1 MKHILTVLNSW
12 FWWENIWMPANC
24 SWTNFDDR
32 SGYVFPKPQQL
43 FATIPYAFVML
54 AIRFF
59 VERCIAIPLANI
71 LGIKNVR
78 RVKPQPNPTLE
89 TFFKECSKKPSQSEI
104 CGLAKKCNWTV
115 HLVEKWF
122 RRRRNLE
129 IPTLH
134 KKFQEAC
141 WRFLFYTTSFTAGII
156 FLYDKPW
163 FHDIWQVWVDYPFH
177 SVLPSQ
183 YWYYMLEMSFYWSLL
198 FTLGI
203 DTKRKDFKAHV
214 IHHLAALALMF
225 CSWSAN
231 YIRLGTLVMVV
242 HDSADILLEAA
253 KMFNYAR
260 WENTCGILFVSF
272 SIVFFITRIIL
283 FPFWILRATM
293 FYPIYYTQTI
303 VLASF
308 FFNGQLL
315 ILQGLHIYWGY
326 LVFNILKRFI
336 FIKVLR
342 IPIPTWAKIGNDKNV
357 KDDRSDEE
365 EEDSFSDAE
374 EACMK
379 NGSKNGSS
387 HSLLNHSH

>member
-1 MKHILTVLNSW
+1 MQHILTVLNNW
-12 FWWENIWMPANC
+12 FWWEDMWMPKNC
-24 SWTNFDDR
+24 SWANFKDHD
-32 SGYVFPKPQQL
+32 GYVFPKPQQL
-43 FATIPYAFVML
+43 LATIPYAFVML

-59 VERCIAIPLANI
+59 LERCFAIPLANM
-71 LGIKNVR
+71 LGIKKTR

-89 TFFKECSKKPSQSEI
+89 AFFKECRKPSQSEI
-104 CGLAKKCNWTV
+104 RGLAKKCNWTM

-141 WRFLFYTTSFTAGII
+141 WRFVFYTTSFTAGII

-163 FHDIWQVWVDYPFH
+163 FHDIWLVWLNYPFH

-214 IHHLAALALMF
+214 VHHFAALGLMF

-231 YIRLGTLVMVV
+231 YIRLGTLVMIV
-242 HDSADILLEAA
+242 HDFADIWLEAA

-260 WENTCGILFVSF
+260 WENTCSVLFVIF
-272 SIVFFITRIIL
+272 SIAFFITRLIL
-283 FPFWILRATM
+283 FPFWILRATLY
-293 FYPIYYTQTI
+293 YPSLYTD
-303 VLASF
+303 VLVPAYF
-308 FFNGQLL
+308 FFNIQLL

-326 LVFNILKRFI
+326 LVFNILKKFI
-336 FIKVLR
+336 FVKVLR
-342 IPIPTWAKIGNDKNV
+342 IPIPAWAKISNDKNV

-374 EACMK
+374 EEYMK
-379 NGSKNGSS
+379 NGHKNGSS
-387 HSLLNHSH
+387 HPLLNNNH